1 MAHST
6 TATSTYVLAKYSR
19 SHPPKAPT
27 QSQDI
32 SSEWQHFTNPL
43 ISLIL
48 DIKKSSDNEL
58 ESMRLRILW
67 RINHDG
73 PEDGLNNTEVVFE
86 DIDLLSFSA
95 LGSRVPQKQ
104 NSQGFPL
111 KAVYRDTLVGIRYMH
126 PRDQIPPTFRRFQV
140 SFLSPSL
147 VSEFINTIQT
157 VCPCKQNPND
167 SNLNSNP
174 SVIGLPLSVRT
185 QPHAQLSNNVINLQ
199 PDRGG
204 PIPLPSAAQGAM
216 QGSQAPFSS
225 PIGIPQHCSSPPF
238 NPSINSVDP
247 PTSSSATSARYGL
260 EATDSLTVS
269 SRDLVQNISLQSA
282 SAGYVG
288 QIEPNPSPPTLPT
301 PSSLPCSEQ
310 SGTNGG
316 KTIASNTNSRQVPLS
331 DPVLASLKEVTS
343 IYNLS
348 SATLEQVVGD
358 VIREE
363 GFPRLLEQ
371 LAPLWKIRSLVGA

>member
-1 MAHST
+1 M
-6 TATSTYVLAKYSR
+6 
-19 SHPPKAPT
+19 
-27 QSQDI
+27 
-32 SSEWQHFTNPL
+32 
-43 ISLIL
+43 
-48 DIKKSSDNEL
+48 
-58 ESMRLRILW
+58 
-67 RINHDG
+67 
-73 PEDGLNNTEVVFE
+73 
-86 DIDLLSFSA
+86 
-95 LGSRVPQKQ
+95 
-104 NSQGFPL
+104 

-140 SFLSPSL
+140 SFSSPSL
-147 VSEFINTIQT
+147 VSEFINAIQT
-157 VCPCKQNPND
+157 VCPCKQNPNNPQV

-174 SVIGLPLSVRT
+174 SVIGLPPSVGT
-185 QPHAQLSNNVINLQ
+185 QPHAQLSDNVINLQ
-199 PDRGG
+199 SDRGE
-204 PIPLPSAAQGAM
+204 PIPLPAAQGAI

-225 PIGIPQHCSSPPF
+225 SLGIPQHFSSSPF
-238 NPSINSVDP
+238 NSVAH

-260 EATDSLTVS
+260 EATDSITVS
-269 SRDLVQNISLQSA
+269 NRYLDQNISLQFA

-288 QIEPNPSPPTLPT
+288 QIEPNPSPLTLPT
-301 PSSLPCSEQ
+301 PSSLPCSEP
-310 SGTNGG
+310 SATNGG
-316 KTIASNTNSRQVPLS
+316 NTIASNTDSLQVPPL